1 MYEKLFFVQN
11 GLVCFG
17 LVRPFGQHSHNLVKV
32 RDNNNVYGTSING
45 VWFNRNLRQKTF
57 HHLICTLSA
66 V

>member
-1 MYEKLFFVQN
+1 M
-11 GLVCFG
+11 VCFG

-45 VWFNRNLRQKTF
+45 VWFNRNLRQKNF
-57 HHLICTLSA
+57 SSSHLYVVRSII